1 MEDRVIPRE
10 TVTST
15 ISLST
20 GRSISGEIQ
29 IDLDARLS
37 DFLNLPERFIILK
50 DKDNNQKMINKDFIV
65 DVTLK

>member
-20 GRSISGEIQ
+20 GRSVSGEIQ

-37 DFLNLPERFIILK
+37 DFLNLPQKFIILK
-50 DKDNNQKMINKDFIV
+50 DKNNHLKMINKDFIV
-65 DVTLK
+65 EVSL